1 MSEPTVPLISV
12 RDLRKS
18 YGDRIVLD
26 GVSFDVHA
34 GEILGIVG
42 RNGAGKTTTVE
53 ILQGLRRR
61 DGGTVEVAGLDP
73 ARDSLRGIVGSQLQA
88 CALPAHLRV
97 DEALRLFARLAGD
110 GDGWTTLRDEWD
122 LARLG
127 RRPYGAL
134 SGGEQQRLFVALALV
149 GSPRVVFLDEVTR
162 SLDVAARRETWRL
175 INRVR
180 DRGQTVVLVTHDLD
194 EAERLCDRVVVID
207 RGRVAASGEPVEL
220 VTAHR
225 QGVLMTFSGPA
236 GVLAR
241 VADLPDVHEVS
252 HDGTR
257 SRVRGT
263 AESVVTVAAE
273 LARAGL
279 APHDFAVVRPSL
291 DDVFVELTSH
301 PSVELGDDSLALAA
315 AS

>member
-1 MSEPTVPLISV
+1 
-12 RDLRKS
+12 
-18 YGDRIVLD
+18 VLD
-26 GVSFDVHA
+26 HVSFDVHA

-42 RNGAGKTTTVE
+42 RNGAGKTTLVE

-110 GDGWTTLRDEWD
+110 GDGWMTLRDDWD

-134 SGGEQQRLFVALALV
+134 SGGEQQRLFVALALL

-175 INRVR
+175 IKRVR
-180 DRGQTVVLVTHDLD
+180 DRGLTVVLVTHDLD

-207 RGRVAASGEPVEL
+207 RGRVAASGGPVEL

-225 QGVLMTFSGPA
+225 QSVLMTFSGPA
-236 GVLAR
+236 DVLAR
-241 VADLPDVHEVS
+241 VADLPGVHEVS

-273 LARAGL
+273 LALAGL
-279 APHDFAVVRPSL
+279 APRDFSVVRPSL
-291 DDVFVELTSH
+291 DDVFVELTSR
-301 PSVELGDDSLALAA
+301 PSIDLCDALALAA